1 MPPRNSNYY
10 SGEGTGTGAGESLK
24 ALRRILQEHLEIEV
38 EEEESEEGEERHS
51 LSPHSLLDTRS
62 LGMFFK
68 REECLQGE
76 VVFDVGQ
83 RADKVYFIEEGCV
96 EIVLAAEGPW
106 GRNAAQPER
115 VNKISVGG
123 IFGEAAFF
131 LDLPHRSA
139 HHIIAQHS
147 IVYFR
152 IALHPS
158 DYPDLIVL
166 YCLAMFSVFH
176 TQ

>member
-139 HHIIAQHS
+139 HHIIAQHIIAQHIIAQHS
-147 IVYFR
+147 I
-152 IALHPS
+152 S
-158 DYPDLIVL
+158 
-166 YCLAMFSVFH
+166 
-176 TQ
+176 